1 MSAVRVDLLRD
12 GLLRAPEPEAVATA
26 APPAQT
32 PLELPCAFCDERAV
46 SRCVQCERPACAAHR
61 WVMYGLCR
69 ACLTTEELHEGRAA
83 KDPPR
88 PDLGIKWIQD

>member
-12 GLLRAPEPEAVATA
+12 GLLRAPEPEPGA
-26 APPAQT
+26 APAPEAPAT
-32 PLELPCAFCDERAV
+32 LDAPCSFCTERAV

-61 WVMYGLCR
+61 WIMYGLCR
-69 ACLTTEELHEGRAA
+69 ACLTTEELHEAREAQA
-83 KDPPR
+83 PPR